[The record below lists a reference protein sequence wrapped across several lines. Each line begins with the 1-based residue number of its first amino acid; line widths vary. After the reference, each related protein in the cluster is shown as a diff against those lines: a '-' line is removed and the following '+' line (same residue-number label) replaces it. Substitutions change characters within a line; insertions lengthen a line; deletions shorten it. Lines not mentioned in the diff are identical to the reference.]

1 VTAAAAGRA
10 GSIAGSH
17 SISGVDFGAPHHH
30 FEVTDSTNLRAKEL
44 AAAGAPSG
52 TVVTA
57 AEQTAG
63 RGRGD
68 RVWSAPAG
76 AGLLYSAILR
86 PLDLGHL
93 LLPLAAP
100 LAACDACEAVAPVRC
115 EIKWPNDLWLEERKL
130 GGVLIEA
137 RPPEWAV
144 IGVGINLAIAPAEL
158 PGDLRWPAASL
169 GHGVTPERMRE
180 ALDAALTRWVAA
192 DGALVRERFA
202 ERDALRGRELSW
214 EGGPGEASRTGIGA
228 GIDERGN
235 LLVRGPGGELTAL
248 GAGEVQLRLG

>member
-1 VTAAAAGRA
+1 VRF
-10 GSIAGSH
+10 GS
-17 SISGVDFGAPHHH
+17 PHHH

-44 AAAGAPSG
+44 AGEGAPLG

-76 AGLLYSAILR
+76 AALLYSAILR

-93 LLPLAAP
+93 LLPLAVP
-100 LAACDACEAVAPVRC
+100 LAACEACEAVAPVRC
-115 EIKWPNDLWLEERKL
+115 EIKWPNDLWLDERKL

-144 IGVGINLAIAPAEL
+144 IGVGINLAIAPEEF
-158 PGDLRWPAASL
+158 PDDLRWPATSL

-180 ALDAALTRWVAA
+180 ALDAALTRWVTA
-192 DGALVRERFA
+192 DRALVHERFT

-214 EGGPGEASRTGIGA
+214 EGGPGGGSGVGA

-235 LLVRGPGGELTAL
+235 LLVREPGGELIAL
-248 GAGEVQLRLG
+248 GSGEVSLQL

>member
-1 VTAAAAGRA
+1 MRF
-10 GSIAGSH
+10 GS
-17 SISGVDFGAPHHH
+17 PHHH
-30 FEVTDSTNLRAKEL
+30 LELTDSTNLRAKQL
-44 AAAGAPSG
+44 AADGAPSG

-57 AEQTAG
+57 AEQTSG

-76 AGLLYSAILR
+76 AALLYSAILR

-93 LLPLAAP
+93 LLPLAVPVAV
-100 LAACDACEAVAPVRC
+100 CDACEAVAPVRC
-115 EIKWPNDLWLEERKL
+115 EIKWPNDVWLDERKL

-144 IGVGINLAIAPAEL
+144 IGVGINLAIAADEFPE
-158 PGDLRWPAASL
+158 DLRWPATSL
-169 GHGVTPERMRE
+169 GHGVTAAPMRE

-192 DGALVRERFA
+192 DPALVRERFA
-202 ERDALRGRELSW
+202 TRDALRDRELSW
-214 EGGPGEASRTGIGA
+214 SGGGGGSGVGA

-235 LLVRGPGGELTAL
+235 LLVRESGGELVAL
-248 GAGEVQLRLG
+248 GSGEVQLTLG